1 MGRPRPLRAATMAE
15 KPDLTNSPLYLIA
28 VLHSARKSKDQAL
41 EQVTRRKLAKLGVRI
56 IFDDERP
63 SPDTTP
69 PKEDRTDE

>member
-28 VLHSARKSKDQAL
+28 VLHSARKSKDRAL
-41 EQVTRRKLAKLGVRI
+41 EQVTRQRLAKLGVRI

-63 SPDTTP
+63 AAGEQAKGGRADG
-69 PKEDRTDE
+69 